1 MLACRTD
8 VNGWAT
14 LTLTEK
20 MINAT
25 ASYPI
30 GNYTLETSYL
40 TYSDSAEINM
50 TGNTQIILQL
60 EDFVIPEFP
69 SLTILS
75 LFMAATLLAVIMY
88 RREHSSDVM

>member
-1 MLACRTD
+1 MCINACRTD

-20 MINAT
+20 IINAT

-40 TYSDSAEINM
+40 TYSISAEINM
-50 TGNTQIILQL
+50 TKNKQIIQQL
-60 EDFVIPEFP
+60 EDFVIPEFS
-69 SLTILS
+69 SLAILS
-75 LFMAATLLAVIMY
+75 LFIAATLLAVIAY
-88 RREHSSDVM
+88 RRKHTT

>member
-1 MLACRTD
+1 MNACRTD

-50 TGNTQIILQL
+50 TGNK
-60 EDFVIPEFP
+60 
-69 SLTILS
+69 
-75 LFMAATLLAVIMY
+75 
-88 RREHSSDVM
+88 